1 MCRNRTIAAACP
13 PPTAVTGKKAWSAA
27 PRPARLAAPL
37 TFAVQRRTHLASDAM
52 AKPCV
57 FCSILAGESPAHVV
71 LDDDVVLAFLDVR
84 PLFAGPVLVVPRPP
98 IETLPELPAEQRSDE
113 RRGGKE
119 CGSRC
124 RS

>member
-57 FCSILAGESPAHVV
+57 FCSILAGESPAHGV
-71 LDDDVVLAFLDVR
+71 LDDDVVLACLDVR
-84 PLFAGPVLVVPRPP
+84 PPVAGHVRVVPRTPTA
-98 IETLPELPAEQRSDE
+98 TLPAT
-113 RRGGKE
+113 GK
-119 CGSRC
+119 
-124 RS
+124 